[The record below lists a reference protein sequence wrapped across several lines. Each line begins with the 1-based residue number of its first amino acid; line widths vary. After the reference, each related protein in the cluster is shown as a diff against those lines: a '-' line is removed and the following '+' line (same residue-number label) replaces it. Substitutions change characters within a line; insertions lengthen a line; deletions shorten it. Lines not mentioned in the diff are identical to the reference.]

1 MLTDNDIDD
10 VKKLIILLEQV
21 IIYLK
26 NDGSSESAYSCLKK
40 AVHILK
46 NRDVNGM
53 CNINKNIMSDF
64 RMMVDRGQYGGDID
78 LITDKIC
85 SIVKN
90 NPLFNK

>member
-40 AVHILK
+40 AVHILE